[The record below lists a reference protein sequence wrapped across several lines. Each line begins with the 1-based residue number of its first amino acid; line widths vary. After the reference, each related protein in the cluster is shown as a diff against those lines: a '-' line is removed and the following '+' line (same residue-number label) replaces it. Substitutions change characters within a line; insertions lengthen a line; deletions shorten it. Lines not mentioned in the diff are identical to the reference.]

1 MYVRLQN
8 LCGGAAIREA
18 AGPTLVKAGALP
30 CRGIAP
36 LLQPLATTEGWQVQF
51 PPRRF
56 GCCGKSG
63 FSLPWKASDCEN
75 SDNVC
80 NNSTMSIF
88 RLRNML
94 SIGRVVSLAI
104 ITSALPQL
112 TLSPNVNCDAGASV
126 NAISRRKNTTKWLA
140 CEPTLSNTLIE
151 SANKTATT
159 PKPRG

>member
-56 GCCGKSG
+56 WLLWQIWLFVNLEG
-63 FSLPWKASDCEN
+63 
-75 SDNVC
+75 
-80 NNSTMSIF
+80 F
-88 RLRNML
+88 RLRKLGQCVQQLNNVHL
-94 SIGRVVSLAI
+94 QIEKHAKHWACCFARHNHFNTAAI
-104 ITSALPQL
+104 
-112 TLSPNVNCDAGASV
+112 DA
-126 NAISRRKNTTKWLA
+126 
-140 CEPTLSNTLIE
+140 E
-151 SANKTATT
+151 SQM
-159 PKPRG
+159 